1 MISVNM
7 MQHSP
12 TPLTTKRQPLLYPQT
27 NQIRQKITQLA
38 RSNKA
43 DQNNDERER
52 QGHSPEYPL
61 VNLHIAY
68 VVCVHA

>member
-1 MISVNM
+1 MTIPVF
-7 MQHSP
+7 QQSP
-12 TPLTTKRQPLLYPQT
+12 PPFTTKGHPPLHPQP

-43 DQNNDERER
+43 DQSNDERER